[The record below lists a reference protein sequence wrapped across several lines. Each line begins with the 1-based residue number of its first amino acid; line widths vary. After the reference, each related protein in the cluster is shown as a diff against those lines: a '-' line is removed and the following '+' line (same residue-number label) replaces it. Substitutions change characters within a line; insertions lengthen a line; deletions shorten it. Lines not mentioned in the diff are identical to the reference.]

1 MGQLPAYEAAY
12 ESVRTVRML
21 RGAPGVGKTALLDA
35 AAVRAADVGMRV
47 LRASAVAFV
56 VEMNF
61 SALHRML
68 YPLGHH
74 ADRLADHLRDTRHR
88 IFGLAPGPS
97 PDPLDASTAVLAL
110 LGEVSVERPLLLIAD
125 DVPRIDRAS
134 ATVPGFVVRRIRD
147 EPVVFLAA
155 TRTGVDW
162 LFHQLQLPVRET
174 GPLAA

>member
-1 MGQLPAYEAAY
+1 MDLMD
-12 ESVRTVRML
+12 SLFVRLDRGGPGLLL
-21 RGAPGVGKTALLDA
+21 RGAPGVGRAALLDA

-47 LRASAVAFV
+47 LRASAVAFE

-61 SALHRML
+61 AALHQML

-74 ADRLADHLRDTRHR
+74 ADRLADHLRDTLHR
-88 IFGLAPGPS
+88 ICGLAPGPS

-110 LGEVSVERPLLLIAD
+110 LGEVSVECPLLLIAD
-125 DVPRIDRAS
+125 NVPWIDRAS
-134 ATVPGFVVRRIRD
+134 ATVLGFVVRRIRE

-162 LFHQLQLPVRET
+162 LFHQLQLPVREI

>member
-1 MGQLPAYEAAY
+1 MDLMD
-12 ESVRTVRML
+12 SLFVRPDRGGPGLLL
-21 RGAPGVGKTALLDA
+21 RGAPGVGMTALLDA

-47 LRASAVAFV
+47 LRASAVAF
-56 VEMNF
+56 EMNF
-61 SALHRML
+61 SALHQML
-68 YPLGHH
+68 YPLRHQ
-74 ADRLADHLRDTRHR
+74 ADRLAYHLRDTLHR

-97 PDPLDASTAVLAL
+97 PDPLDALTAVLAL

-125 DVPRIDRAS
+125 DVPWIDRAS

-147 EPVVFLAA
+147 EPIVLLAA

-162 LFHQLQLPVRET
+162 LFHQLQLPVREI